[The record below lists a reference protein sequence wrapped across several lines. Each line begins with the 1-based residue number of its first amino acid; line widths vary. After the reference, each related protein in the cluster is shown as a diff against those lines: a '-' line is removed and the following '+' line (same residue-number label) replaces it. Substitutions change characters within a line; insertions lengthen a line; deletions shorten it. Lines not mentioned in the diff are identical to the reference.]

1 MPPHVSEITVRY
13 AETDQMGVA
22 HHSVY
27 LVWFEVARTDLFSK
41 MLGYSYRELES
52 RGSRLP
58 IIETG
63 CRHLAAVGYD
73 DKVYVEARIGEVRR
87 TRFRVDYIARDAE
100 GKVVAEGFTVLA
112 HLNDKMRPERLPPD
126 MEQAMRADMDGAR
139 TSRNPPGIRQ
149 SEK

>member
-1 MPPHVSEITVRY
+1 
-13 AETDQMGVA
+13 MGVA

-73 DKVYVEARIGEVRR
+73 DKVYVEARIERGSPNPVSRGLHRPRCRGEGRR
-87 TRFRVDYIARDAE
+87 RGV
-100 GKVVAEGFTVLA
+100 
-112 HLNDKMRPERLPPD
+112 HRPGSSQR
-126 MEQAMRADMDGAR
+126 
-139 TSRNPPGIRQ
+139 
-149 SEK
+149 